1 MFLAKLKAGLKKTK
15 ELLKNLFQEEDFS
28 KWEEVLLAADCGIK
42 VTENLLSKVKEK
54 SGDRKEVLKREIIEI
69 LKKVEKRPPQSLSPP
84 YILMVV
90 GVNGS
95 GKTTTVGKLAYRF
108 KKEGK
113 KVVIAASDTYRDA
126 AAQQLIVWAKKAGVE
141 IVPSEKGQDAASI
154 AFDTISK
161 AKSKGIDIVLI
172 DTAGRL
178 HTRKDLMEEAKK
190 IKRVVGKVRDKA
202 PDDIFLI
209 LDATVGQNGIVQA
222 KVFSEE
228 LGVTGLV
235 VTKLDGTAKGG
246 IVLACAQELGL
257 PIKFIGFGEGIEDLD
272 EFSAEEFAE
281 ALLE

>member
-1 MFLAKLKAGLKKTK
+1 
-15 ELLKNLFQEEDFS
+15 
-28 KWEEVLLAADCGIK
+28 
-42 VTENLLSKVKEK
+42 
-54 SGDRKEVLKREIIEI
+54 
-69 LKKVEKRPPQSLSPP
+69 
-84 YILMVV
+84 
-90 GVNGS
+90 
-95 GKTTTVGKLAYRF
+95 
-108 KKEGK
+108 
-113 KVVIAASDTYRDA
+113 
-126 AAQQLIVWAKKAGVE
+126 
-141 IVPSEKGQDAASI
+141 
-154 AFDTISK
+154 
-161 AKSKGIDIVLI
+161 
-172 DTAGRL
+172 
-178 HTRKDLMEEAKK
+178 
-190 IKRVVGKVRDKA
+190 RVVGKVRDKA